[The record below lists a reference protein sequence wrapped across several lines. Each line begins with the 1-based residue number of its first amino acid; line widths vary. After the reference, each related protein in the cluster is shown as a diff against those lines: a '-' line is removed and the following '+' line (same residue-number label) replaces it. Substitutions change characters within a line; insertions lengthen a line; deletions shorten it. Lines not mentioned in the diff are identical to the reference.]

1 MTKTAKLIF
10 LGTISAFLAAC
21 ASHHEEKPNYDVN
34 TAYKT
39 AHSSIDEM
47 NVPNTM
53 NGGKIQNDYP
63 VPPVSSN
70 SGDVSLIPPGSNIP
84 SDVKS
89 PSAQQTISNAPAPTP
104 STASIQGNQLTVNKS
119 MQQAWPKT
127 GQVLK
132 SSGYS
137 IVEQDSSM
145 STYYIADKASSG
157 GSLKKD
163 TPIYQVHLQ
172 PSNDGTNI
180 MVLNAQNQPANPA
193 VANRI
198 LGTLKNSMN

>member
-1 MTKTAKLIF
+1 MNKIVKLVS
-10 LGTISAFLAAC
+10 LTLATSFLASC
-21 ASHHEEKPNYDVN
+21 ASSGNKPNYDVN

-39 AHSSIDEM
+39 ANSSVDEM
-47 NVPNTM
+47 NVPTSM
-53 NGGKIQNDYP
+53 DGQKIQNDYP

-70 SGDVSLIPPGSNIP
+70 AGDISLIPPGSNIS
-84 SDVKS
+84 SDTKKTSV
-89 PSAQQTISNAPAPTP
+89 QQQAAPTAPAP
-104 STASIQGNQLTVNKS
+104 STASIQGNSLTVNKS

-137 IVEQDSSM
+137 IVEQDASM

-172 PSNDGTNI
+172 PTNDGTSI
-180 MVLNAQNQPANPA
+180 MVLNAQNQPANSA
-193 VANRI
+193 VSNRI
-198 LGTLKNSMN
+198 LGTLKNNLN